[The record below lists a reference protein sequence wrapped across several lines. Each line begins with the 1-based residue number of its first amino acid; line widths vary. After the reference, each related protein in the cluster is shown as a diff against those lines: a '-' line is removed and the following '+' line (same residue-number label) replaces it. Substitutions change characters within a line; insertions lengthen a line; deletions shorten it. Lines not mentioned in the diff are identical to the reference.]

1 MVSVPF
7 RMPSLQRGRMSLLRR
22 QFLQLAA
29 VTAVMPAFSTIAA
42 SQTYPVRPVRV
53 LVPYAPAGPSDILA
67 RIVSRKLSERLGK
80 QFYVENV
87 GGAGGNIGMGQ
98 GARATPD
105 GYTVLVVPPN
115 IVVNPAM
122 YDSVPY
128 DPYRDFDPVTVAVSS
143 PTVLTVHPSLPVQ
156 TVKEMVDLIKSSP
169 GRFSFASP
177 GTGTPPHLI
186 GEQFRLSLDLDL
198 VHVPF
203 NSAGLAVGATLAG
216 HTPVAFTSLPPAV
229 PQIRDGKLRALAVTS
244 KMRSQALPDVPSMAE
259 AGYPEV
265 VGEGWFAFIVPA
277 RTPKDIV
284 ALLQREIVAIVSLP
298 DITEKMAELGFEA
311 VGDTPDEA
319 AALFKSESAKW
330 AKVIRAA
337 NIKVR

>member
-7 RMPSLQRGRMSLLRR
+7 RMPSPQRGRMSLLRR

-29 VTAVMPAFSTIAA
+29 GTAVMPAFSTIAA

-67 RIVSRKLSERLGK
+67 RIVSQKLSERLGK

-229 PQIRDGKLRALAVTS
+229 PQIRDGKLHALAVTS

-277 RTPKDIV
+277 RTPKDII

-319 AALFKSESAKW
+319 AALFRSESAKW

>member
-1 MVSVPF
+1 
-7 RMPSLQRGRMSLLRR
+7 MSLLRR

-29 VTAVMPAFSTIAA
+29 GTAVMPAFSTIAA

-67 RIVSRKLSERLGK
+67 RIVSQKLSERLGK

-229 PQIRDGKLRALAVTS
+229 PQIRDGKLHALAVTS

-277 RTPKDIV
+277 RTPKDII

-319 AALFKSESAKW
+319 AALFRSESAKW

-337 NIKVR
+337 NIKAK